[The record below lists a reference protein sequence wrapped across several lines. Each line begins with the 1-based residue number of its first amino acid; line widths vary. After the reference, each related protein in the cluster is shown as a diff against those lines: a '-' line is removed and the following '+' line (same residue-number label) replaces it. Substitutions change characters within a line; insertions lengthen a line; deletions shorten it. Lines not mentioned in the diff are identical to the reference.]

1 MEFKKEL
8 SVIISNKTG
17 FDEGVI
23 FDLLEVPKDSSH
35 GDFALPCFMFS
46 KKLKKSP
53 NVVAED
59 LSKSLKGSWF
69 VCSCVGPYL
78 NFSIKTE
85 FLAEKVLSKIKFPV
99 VLESSMNGTIGI
111 ESPSP
116 NSNKPLHLGHLRN
129 MLLGLSLKNIYE
141 KVGYDVKWFN
151 LVNDKGVHICKS
163 MLAYKLFGGGESPE
177 SCDVKPDHFVG
188 KYYVKFAN
196 NVKDNPELEVD
207 AKKMLVDWE
216 NGDKEV
222 VALWSMM
229 RDWWLQGVEETYRA
243 FSISVDVQ
251 SFESD
256 IYFEG
261 KKIVLDGFEKGL
273 FQKDESGAIFVDLE
287 HKKLGKK
294 FLLRS
299 DGTSL
304 YMTQDIFL
312 AKQRFDEHKLD
323 EFRYIVGSEQI
334 YHFNALFEIFKIL
347 GFDFSDKCKHISY
360 GLIALPHG
368 RMKSREGTVV
378 DADDFKKDMLV
389 LVEKELKER
398 YSDLS
403 VDEIEKRKEI
413 IATGAIN
420 FFILKYDSLK
430 DFVYFPDKSL
440 SFQGESGPYIQ
451 YSHARICSIL
461 RKKKPP
467 LSVDFS
473 LFNLAIEKELIN
485 KLNFY
490 ESVVL
495 YSAKNNKPSSVA
507 VYLLELAQLFNSFYQ
522 EVPILKE
529 KESVCDA
536 RLFLVDKVR
545 VVLKDGLALLGIDAP
560 EEM

>member
-35 GDFALPCFMFS
+35 GDFALPCFVFS
-46 KKLKKSP
+46 KELKKSP
-53 NVVAED
+53 NVIAED
-59 LSKSLKGSWF
+59 LSKSLKSSWF
-69 VCSCVGPYL
+69 ICSCVGPYL
-78 NFSIKTE
+78 NFSIKTK
-85 FLAEKVLSKIKFPV
+85 FLAEKVLGKIKFPI
-99 VLESSMNGTIGI
+99 VLETSMKGTVGI

-163 MLAYKLFGGGESPE
+163 MLAYKLFGGEESPE
-177 SCDVKPDHFVG
+177 SSNMKPDHFVG

-196 NVKDNPELEVD
+196 SVKDNPELEID
-207 AKKMLVDWE
+207 AKNMLVDWE
-216 NGDKEV
+216 KGDKEV
-222 VALWSMM
+222 VALWSRM

-243 FSISVDVQ
+243 FSINVDFQ

-261 KKIVLDGFEKGL
+261 KKIVLEGFEKGL
-273 FQKDESGAIFVDLE
+273 FQKDESGAIYVDLE

-347 GFDFSDKCKHISY
+347 GFDFADKCTHISY

-389 LVEKELKER
+389 LVENELKDR

-473 LFNLAIEKELIN
+473 LFSLAIEKELIN

-490 ESVVL
+490 ENVIL